1 MKQYIALV
9 AFGLGIFSFA
19 QQGPR
24 PGPPQHHNH
33 PPKKMERFDYH
44 RGPQHPKPDFRR
56 PNQRG
61 PQRPDFVHQG
71 PRPGQPQPPMPK
83 NNGININVAIR

>member
-24 PGPPQHHNH
+24 LGQHQNQ
-33 PPKKMERFDYH
+33 PPKKMERFDH
-44 RGPQHPKPDFRR
+44 HKGPQHPKPDFRR

-61 PQRPDFVHQG
+61 PQRPDFAHQA
-71 PRPGQPQPPMPK
+71 PR
-83 NNGININVAIR
+83 NSGININVAIR

>member
-19 QQGPR
+19 QQGAR
-24 PGPPQHHNH
+24 PGQHQNQ
-33 PPKKMERFDYH
+33 PPKKMEHFDQH
-44 RGPQHPKPDFRR
+44 RGPQHPKPDFGR
-56 PNQRG
+56 PNQ
-61 PQRPDFVHQG
+61 PRPQG
-71 PRPGQPQPPMPK
+71 PAFAHQAPRPMPPQAPAPR